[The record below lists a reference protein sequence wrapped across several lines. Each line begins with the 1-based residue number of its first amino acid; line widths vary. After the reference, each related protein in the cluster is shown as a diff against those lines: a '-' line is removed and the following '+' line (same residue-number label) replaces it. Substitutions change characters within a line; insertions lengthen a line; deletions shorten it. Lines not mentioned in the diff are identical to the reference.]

1 MKSKDFKQA
10 FRRYID
16 QTTLHGLSYIYQSS
30 SLLVKL
36 IWTVVFCSFLAFG
49 CWLLYRSFNT
59 FFSYETNTSVSRV
72 RVNEITFPSVTICN
86 LYYTTD
92 INQKN
97 YSADKINAI
106 NIFTSP
112 PFMKAQ
118 ILANPDITFNAF
130 MNTGGRYYKSLLD
143 QDKIGFAWSE
153 MLMGCFFMNDNCSTK
168 AAYKEVISSKY
179 GRCHTS
185 PGSGQTC
192 N

>member
-1 MKSKDFKQA
+1 MKSKEFKRA
-10 FRRYID
+10 FRRYIN

-59 FFSYETNTSVSRV
+59 FFSYETITSVSRV

-97 YSADKINAI
+97 YSTDKINNI
-106 NIFTSP
+106 NSMINPS
-112 PFMKAQ
+112 FMRRQ
-118 ILANPDITFNAF
+118 ILFE
-130 MNTGGRYYKSLLD
+130 S
-143 QDKIGFAWSE
+143 Q
-153 MLMGCFFMNDNCSTK
+153 
-168 AAYKEVISSKY
+168 EVV
-179 GRCHTS
+179 
-185 PGSGQTC
+185 
-192 N
+192 